1 MSDKEKKD
9 KETEEQNNRQ
19 DNNVDV
25 EVNKEEKKKE
35 SKGKDEKVSKK
46 EFEKAKA
53 KENEL
58 NQKVE
63 DLEKQ
68 VKDLKD
74 QYLRKAA
81 EFENHKRRTENDQ
94 MNLIKYAAEP
104 FILKILQVYDD
115 FNRSIQHINDAS
127 DVETIK
133 QGLNLVFDKFKKTL
147 EGEGVKKI
155 ETKGQPFSVDYHE
168 ALMQQKDDNVPPHT
182 VIEEIEPGYMYKDK
196 VIRHAKVIVSQESSE
211 EESDNGNEN
220 EKEN

>member
-94 MNLIKYAAEP
+94 MNLFKYAAEP